1 MSFLPGLVWSGWSV
15 GLPGYSRRRRAW
27 RHLRHF
33 CRSSLSLWWSCFN
46 HYLSATA
53 SEDVRNSARGH
64 NKPKK
69 TPPKPTPQ
77 ESKLLLEIQ
86 GICKVFD
93 LERET
98 RQNLQVSYISTVR
111 YLHLGASILRGF
123 RRFVVAARRVMDVLG
138 GKIVV
143 GRFCTFTV

>member
-1 MSFLPGLVWSGWSV
+1 MSKHLGIGEKTLRKTRRPLGGGAPPGRSR
-15 GLPGYSRRRRAW
+15 PGGRRAAAE
-27 RHLRHF
+27 RPAGPPANGAPGDTCGISVAPPSPF
-33 CRSSLSLWWSCFN
+33 GGTCCKCVN

-77 ESKLLLEIQ
+77 ESKRNLEIQ

-98 RQNLQVSYISTVR
+98 RQNMQVSYISTVR
-111 YLHLGASILRGF
+111 
-123 RRFVVAARRVMDVLG
+123 
-138 GKIVV
+138 
-143 GRFCTFTV
+143 